1 MDILTALTL
10 LNQLLTQGQALG
22 RLTAQAQAEG
32 REITAAEI
40 DALADLDDTAR
51 ASLQDAIARA
61 KAQGR

>member
-1 MDILTALTL
+1 MDIL
-10 LNQLLTQGQALG
+10 
-22 RLTAQAQAEG
+22 
-32 REITAAEI
+32 TAAEI